1 MSQTP
6 SAPETVTPRLSD
18 WEDVAHRHGPNVW
31 RWLFAVGIFAGVM
44 LFVSPFACS
53 SITSSDLP
61 LISRVVAFLLS
72 PLMFLLGWLVGM
84 STFSNSCEHYR
95 RSHRTWSLRYLL
107 PCLLAAIVGLGLL
120 GGRYWWLFAVALALL
135 GHRKGTQRAWWAAV
149 VLLAFVFRDPGI
161 GLPLAQDDEQA
172 LALAK
177 EAVNKEIGRK

>member
-95 RSHRTWSLRYLL
+95 RSHRTWSLRY
-107 PCLLAAIVGLGLL
+107 
-120 GGRYWWLFAVALALL
+120 WWLFAVALALL